1 MTRIKIILSNV
12 QNEFAAE
19 RKRTADYN
27 RQDAFHVR
35 GTTIPANEIMKTLQ
49 LKGEDNFRKRHLHPS
64 IDSGFVRSLY
74 PDAPKRRD
82 QAYYLTEKGLALYAE
97 ISKGS

>member
-1 MTRIKIILSNV
+1 MTRIKIFLSNV

-27 RQDAFHVR
+27 RQDAFHVQ
-35 GTTIPANEIMKTLQ
+35 GNTIPANEIVKPFQ

-74 PDAPKRRD
+74 PEAYKRRD